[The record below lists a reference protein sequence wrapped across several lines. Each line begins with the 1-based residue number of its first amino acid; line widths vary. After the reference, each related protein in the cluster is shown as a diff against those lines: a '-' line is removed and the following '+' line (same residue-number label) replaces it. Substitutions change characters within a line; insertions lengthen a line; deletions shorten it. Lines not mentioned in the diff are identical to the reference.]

1 MTKANRQTISYLRRR
16 FSQVGLE
23 PNARH
28 GQNFLIDLNLIE
40 ILAEAAEIGPQDVVL
55 EIGTGMGSLTA
66 LLAEHAGRVV
76 TVEIDQHLHQL
87 AREELE
93 RYENVVMLKVDA
105 LRNICVV
112 KLVQNQNEFAFLC
125 LQSATSSPPRWLV
138 AGRMQFAARNRG
150 RQEAD

>member
-93 RYENVVMLKVDA
+93 RY
-105 LRNICVV
+105 
-112 KLVQNQNEFAFLC
+112 
-125 LQSATSSPPRWLV
+125 
-138 AGRMQFAARNRG
+138 
-150 RQEAD
+150 